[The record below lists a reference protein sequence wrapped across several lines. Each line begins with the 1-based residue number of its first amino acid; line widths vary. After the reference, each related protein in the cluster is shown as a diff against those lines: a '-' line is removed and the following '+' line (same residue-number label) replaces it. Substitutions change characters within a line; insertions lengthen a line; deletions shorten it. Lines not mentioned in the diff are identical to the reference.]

1 MDISNDLIK
10 QFVQITRD
18 QSPVKHEATVY
29 GTVVEHEGKMYVQI
43 DGSELLTPVE
53 TSTEM
58 ASGERVSVTI
68 KDHSAVVTGNLS
80 NPSAGSNTVANIK
93 GDLNEIGTQIS
104 EFEVIIADKVST
116 KDFEANNATINN
128 LIAGKASIKDLEV
141 VNADIKNLQ
150 AEDAKVTNLVA
161 EKATIEDLNVTNGKI
176 ENLEVNK
183 ANVTELNATNAN
195 IKDLN
200 ADIAKISTLIGG
212 TASID
217 DVQTIILTSENVSIE
232 NALIKDAMIDN
243 ITANKIASGT
253 INTNNI
259 NIQSEDGGIV
269 IADST
274 QQFKDQNGK
283 VRVQIGKDAQGNF
296 TFCLF
301 SQDGTG
307 ILLDE
312 TGIKAGAVPDGLVV
326 NDMVADNA
334 NISGGKL
341 DISSVVTAINGNST
355 TINSSIIK
363 FDDTGQSLTVA
374 FNSLKQSVSSIEDIV
389 IDGNLTG
396 VMEQVRTN
404 TTSIQAMQG
413 SIATLIT
420 NTTITKEGG
429 QVIQLKDDYSTTKQ
443 TVNEINTKIG
453 TLETNYKKTL
463 NVSSVQYYLSTSLT
477 SLSGGSWQDAAP
489 AWTQGKYMWQR
500 MKYTYT
506 DGSTTY
512 GTASCVAGAKGDT
525 GEQGPQGPQGSK
537 GDTGISITK
546 ITNYY
551 LATNLS
557 TEVTSSTTGWT
568 TTIQNVSSAKK
579 YLWNYEKVEYSSGNP
594 TVTTPCI
601 IGAYGDTGPQGGK
614 GDTGATGKGI
624 SLITEYY
631 QVSTSNTTVPT
642 SWSTTVPELTATNR
656 YLWNYE
662 NIKYTDNSSVDT
674 TKKVIGVYGDRGPQG
689 SKGDTGAQG
698 PQGDKGATGE
708 KGQSLTSSTPQ
719 WYLSTSNTTQTG
731 GSWQDTMPQV
741 TTGKYIWQR
750 FKNIWA
756 NPTATTYTTPVLEQI
771 EEAVKDVIS
780 KQAEFKQDLDGFK
793 TTVSSTYTTKIEFNN
808 LSIGG
813 TNLWVINDLTNG
825 HETSGDITTNSNTCH
840 QIRKTLIPTNGAKY
854 ISYQLWNPNGVT
866 NTSNTNRLA
875 FYNSSKTYISS
886 SELPTLDGNYQTGLY
901 DIPTNASYVRLA
913 AICGNNSYDNSILIK
928 FEFGN
933 KPTDWSPAPEDQE
946 EYTNSAISGSEN
958 ALNNNISSSISNA
971 TTNILNNVSDNYTAK
986 SDYEEF
992 KKTTSSAI
1000 EQTNASVNIK
1010 FENTTSQISNV
1021 SGELKEFKNTV
1032 ATNIHFSENGIDIG
1046 KNDSPFSVNISNEKM
1061 SFKDDGEEIAYVS
1074 NKEMLITDANIENSL
1089 RLGAFKFIPRT
1100 NGNTSLVWDDRGN
1113 MLNYWQC
1120 YPNATNANYPTT
1132 SAHFSVKPVAGTVY
1146 TIELSG
1152 ILASSATQWGIYNSG
1167 GYVCPAHLGRWE
1179 YRKGV
1184 WKKSFVWNDV
1194 TMDGNHT
1201 ANNEWIEIYPLGRT
1215 DPSQNC
1221 TVNWVKIYYG
1231 DDYWSDKNNLF
1242 RYNNNTTSGFA
1253 YSVWASSNYGTEH
1266 LGVYGYLE
1274 TGKTYK
1280 FTCNVDCDNWG
1291 KDSSK
1296 DKVYVTL
1303 FMRDIY
1309 NVNIEANKVE
1319 ILQNGAEFTV
1329 AKGGRYWVSIT
1340 ACKQGMTHNFTNIR
1354 VQEVR

>member
-93 GDLNEIGTQIS
+93 GDLNNIGTQIS

-150 AEDAKVTNLVA
+150 AEDAKITNLVA
-161 EKATIEDLNVTNGKI
+161 EKATIEDLNATNAKV
-176 ENLEVNK
+176 ENLDATK
-183 ANVTELNATNAN
+183 ATIGELNATNAN

-253 INTNNI
+253 INTNKI

-269 IADST
+269 IANNT

-374 FNSLKQSVSSIEDIV
+374 FNSLKESVSSIEDIV
-389 IDGNLTG
+389 IDGDLAG

-404 TTSIQAMQG
+404 TTSIEAMQG

-420 NTTITKEGG
+420 NTTITKENG
-429 QVIQLKDDYSTTKQ
+429 QVVQLKDDYSTTKQ

-463 NVSSVQYYLSTSLT
+463 KASSVQYYLSTSLT
-477 SLSGGSWQDAAP
+477 SLSGGNWQDAAP

-525 GEQGPQGPQGSK
+525 GAQGPK
-537 GDTGISITK
+537 GDTG
-546 ITNYY
+546 
-551 LATNLS
+551 
-557 TEVTSSTTGWT
+557 V
-568 TTIQNVSSAKK
+568 Q
-579 YLWNYEKVEYSSGNP
+579 
-594 TVTTPCI
+594 
-601 IGAYGDTGPQGGK
+601 
-614 GDTGATGKGI
+614 
-624 SLITEYY
+624 
-631 QVSTSNTTVPT
+631 
-642 SWSTTVPELTATNR
+642 
-656 YLWNYE
+656 
-662 NIKYTDNSSVDT
+662 
-674 TKKVIGVYGDRGPQG
+674 GPQG

-719 WYLSTSNTTQTG
+719 WYLSTSKTTQTG
-731 GSWQDTMPQV
+731 GSWQDTMPPV

-750 FKNIWA
+750 FKNVWA

-793 TTVSSTYTTKIEFNN
+793 TTVSTTYATITDTNEAMSGLEST
-808 LSIGG
+808 
-813 TNLWVINDLTNG
+813 
-825 HETSGDITTNSNTCH
+825 
-840 QIRKTLIPTNGAKY
+840 
-854 ISYQLWNPNGVT
+854 
-866 NTSNTNRLA
+866 
-875 FYNSSKTYISS
+875 
-886 SELPTLDGNYQTGLY
+886 
-901 DIPTNASYVRLA
+901 
-913 AICGNNSYDNSILIK
+913 
-928 FEFGN
+928 
-933 KPTDWSPAPEDQE
+933 
-946 EYTNSAISGSEN
+946 
-958 ALNNNISSSISNA
+958 LNNNINSS
-971 TTNILNNVSDNYTAK
+971 VDKAK
-986 SDYEEF
+986 DDTLAEVDGKYVNKNTYEEF
-992 KKTTSSAI
+992 TKVTSSSI
-1000 EQTNASVNIK
+1000 EQTNNSVNIK

-1032 ATNIHFSENGIDIG
+1032 ATNINFSENGVDIG
-1046 KNDSPFSVNISNEKM
+1046 KNDSQFSVNISNEKM
-1061 SFKDDGEEIAYVS
+1061 SFKDDGEEVAYVS

-1120 YPNATNANYPTT
+1120 YPNATNTSYPTT
-1132 SAHFSVKPVAGTVY
+1132 AANFSVKPVAGTVY

-1152 ILASSATQWGIYNSG
+1152 ILAPSATHWGIYNSG
-1167 GYVCPAHLGRWE
+1167 GYICPTHVGKWD

-1184 WKKSFVWNDV
+1184 WKKSFVWNDGA
-1194 TMDGNHT
+1194 MGDHP
-1201 ANNEWIEIYPLGRT
+1201 ASNEWIEIYPMGRT
-1215 DPSQNC
+1215 DTSQNS

-1253 YSVWASSNYGTEH
+1253 YSVLASSNYGTEH

-1291 KDSSK
+1291 KDSSE

-1303 FMRDIY
+1303 FMRDID
-1309 NVNIEANKVE
+1309 NVNIEENKVE

-1329 AKGGRYWVSIT
+1329 AEGGRYWVSIT

>member
-29 GTVVEHEGKMYVQI
+29 GTVVDYEGKMYVQI

-93 GDLNEIGTQIS
+93 GDLNNIGTQIS

-150 AEDAKVTNLVA
+150 TEDAKITNLVA
-161 EKATIEDLNVTNGKI
+161 EKATIEDLTATNAKV
-176 ENLEVNK
+176 ENLEVTK

-217 DVQTIILTSENVSIE
+217 NVHSIILTSENTTIE
-232 NALIKDAMIDN
+232 NALIKDAMIDS
-243 ITANKIASGT
+243 ITAGKITSGS
-253 INTNNI
+253 INTNQV

-269 IADST
+269 IANNT

-312 TGIKAGAVPDGLVV
+312 TGIKAGAVPNGLIV
-326 NDMVADNA
+326 NNMVADNA

-389 IDGNLTG
+389 IDGDLAG

-413 SIATLIT
+413 QIATLIT
-420 NTTITKEGG
+420 NTTITKENG
-429 QVIQLKDDYSTTKQ
+429 QVVQLKDDYSTTKQ

-463 NVSSVQYYLSTSLT
+463 KTSSVQYYLSTSLT
-477 SLSGGSWQDAAP
+477 SLSGGSWQDTAP

-506 DGSTTY
+506 DGSTNY
-512 GTASCVAGAKGDT
+512 GTASCIAGAKGDT
-525 GEQGPQGPQGSK
+525 GAQGP
-537 GDTGISITK
+537 
-546 ITNYY
+546 
-551 LATNLS
+551 
-557 TEVTSSTTGWT
+557 
-568 TTIQNVSSAKK
+568 
-579 YLWNYEKVEYSSGNP
+579 
-594 TVTTPCI
+594 
-601 IGAYGDTGPQGGK
+601 K
-614 GDTGATGKGI
+614 GDTGA
-624 SLITEYY
+624 
-631 QVSTSNTTVPT
+631 Q
-642 SWSTTVPELTATNR
+642 
-656 YLWNYE
+656 
-662 NIKYTDNSSVDT
+662 
-674 TKKVIGVYGDRGPQG
+674 GPQG

-698 PQGDKGATGE
+698 PQGNKGATGE

-719 WYLSTSNTTQTG
+719 WYLSTSKTTQTG
-731 GSWQDTMPQV
+731 GSWQDTMPPV
-741 TTGKYIWQR
+741 TTGKYVWQR
-750 FKNIWA
+750 FKNVWA

-771 EEAVKDVIS
+771 EEAVKEVIS

-793 TTVSSTYTTKIEFNN
+793 TTVSTTYATITDTNEAMSGLEST
-808 LSIGG
+808 
-813 TNLWVINDLTNG
+813 
-825 HETSGDITTNSNTCH
+825 
-840 QIRKTLIPTNGAKY
+840 
-854 ISYQLWNPNGVT
+854 
-866 NTSNTNRLA
+866 
-875 FYNSSKTYISS
+875 
-886 SELPTLDGNYQTGLY
+886 
-901 DIPTNASYVRLA
+901 
-913 AICGNNSYDNSILIK
+913 
-928 FEFGN
+928 
-933 KPTDWSPAPEDQE
+933 
-946 EYTNSAISGSEN
+946 
-958 ALNNNISSSISNA
+958 LNNNINSSVDKAKDDTLAEVDGKYVNKNTYEEFTKVTSSSIA
-971 TTNILNNVSDNYTAK
+971 
-986 SDYEEF
+986 
-992 KKTTSSAI
+992 
-1000 EQTNASVNIK
+1000 QTNASVNIK

-1032 ATNIHFSENGIDIG
+1032 ATNIDFSENGIDIG
-1046 KNDSPFSVNISNEKM
+1046 KNDSQFSVNISNDKM
-1061 SFKDDGEEIAYVS
+1061 SFKDDGEEVAYVS
-1074 NKEMLITDANIENSL
+1074 NKEMLITDANIESSL

-1100 NGNTSLVWDDRGN
+1100 NGNTSLIWDDRGN
-1113 MLNYWQC
+1113 MLNYWEC
-1120 YPNATNANYPTT
+1120 YPNATNASYPTT
-1132 SAHFSVKPVAGTVY
+1132 TAHFSVKPKSGTVY

-1152 ILASSATQWGIYNSG
+1152 ILAPSAAQWGIYNSG
-1167 GYVCPAHLGRWE
+1167 GYVCPTHLGKWE

-1184 WKKSFVWNDV
+1184 WKKSFVWKDI
-1194 TMDGNHT
+1194 TADGKHLGKNQ
-1201 ANNEWIEIYPLGRT
+1201 WIEIYPLGRT
-1215 DPSQNC
+1215 DPSQNS
-1221 TVNWVKIYYG
+1221 TINWVKIYYG

-1242 RYNNNTTSGFA
+1242 RYNNNTTNGFA
-1253 YSVWASSNYGTEH
+1253 YSVWAGSNYAEEH
-1266 LGVYGYLE
+1266 ISTYGYLE

-1291 KDSSK
+1291 KDASM
-1296 DKVYVTL
+1296 DKVYVSL
-1303 FMRDIY
+1303 RKR
-1309 NVNIEANKVE
+1309 NVHEVNIEENKVE

-1329 AKGGRYWVSIT
+1329 AAGGRYWVSLIV
-1340 ACKQGMTHNFTNIR
+1340 CKQGMTHNFSNIR
-1354 VQEVR
+1354 VEEVR

>member
-29 GTVVEHEGKMYVQI
+29 GTVVEYEGKSYVQI

-93 GDLNEIGTQIS
+93 GDLNDIGTQIT
-104 EFEVIIADKVST
+104 EFEVVIADKVST

-128 LIAGKASIKDLEV
+128 LIAGKASIKDLEA

-150 AEDAKVTNLVA
+150 AEDAKITNLVA
-161 EKATIEDLNVTNGKI
+161 EKATIEDLNATNAKV
-176 ENLEVNK
+176 ENLDATK
-183 ANVTELNATNAN
+183 ATIGELNATNAN

-232 NALIKDAMIDN
+232 NALIKDAMIDD

-253 INTNNI
+253 INTNKI

-269 IADST
+269 IANNT

-283 VRVQIGKDAQGNF
+283 IRVQIGKDAQGNF

-301 SQDGTG
+301 SQDGNG

-312 TGIKAGAVPDGLVV
+312 TGIKAGAVPDGLIV

-341 DISSVVTAINGNST
+341 DISSVVTAINGNTST
-355 TINSSIIK
+355 IKSSIIN

-374 FNSLKQSVSSIEDIV
+374 FNTLKQRVDTIEDISISGDLSSV
-389 IDGNLTG
+389 I
-396 VMEQVRTN
+396 EQVRTN
-404 TTSIQAMQG
+404 TTKIEVMQG
-413 SIATLIT
+413 NIKTLVS

-429 QVIQLKDDYSTTKQ
+429 QVIQLKDDYSATKQ

-463 NVSSVQYYLSTSLT
+463 KASSVQYYLSTSLT
-477 SLSGGSWQDAAP
+477 SLSGGSWQDTAP
-489 AWTQGKYMWQR
+489 TWTQGKYMWQR

-512 GTASCVAGAKGDT
+512 GTESCVAGAKGDT
-525 GEQGPQGPQGSK
+525 GAQGPKGEQGIKGPQGVK

-557 TEVTSSTTGWT
+557 TGVTSSTTGWT

-594 TVTTPCI
+594 TVTIPCI
-601 IGAYGDTGPQGGK
+601 IGAYGDAGPQGGK

-642 SWSTTVPELTATNR
+642 SWSTTVPKLTATNR

-708 KGQSLTSSTPQ
+708 KGQSLISSTPQ
-719 WYLSTSNTTQTG
+719 WYLSTSKTTQTG
-731 GSWQDTMPQV
+731 GSWQDTMPPV

-750 FKNIWA
+750 FKNVWA

-771 EEAVKDVIS
+771 EEAVKEVIS

-793 TTVSSTYTTKIEFNN
+793 TTVSTTYATITDTNEAMSGLEST
-808 LSIGG
+808 
-813 TNLWVINDLTNG
+813 
-825 HETSGDITTNSNTCH
+825 
-840 QIRKTLIPTNGAKY
+840 
-854 ISYQLWNPNGVT
+854 
-866 NTSNTNRLA
+866 
-875 FYNSSKTYISS
+875 
-886 SELPTLDGNYQTGLY
+886 
-901 DIPTNASYVRLA
+901 
-913 AICGNNSYDNSILIK
+913 
-928 FEFGN
+928 
-933 KPTDWSPAPEDQE
+933 
-946 EYTNSAISGSEN
+946 
-958 ALNNNISSSISNA
+958 LNNNINSS
-971 TTNILNNVSDNYTAK
+971 VDKAK
-986 SDYEEF
+986 DDTLAEVDGKYVNKNTYEEF
-992 KKTTSSAI
+992 TKVTSSSI
-1000 EQTNASVNIK
+1000 EQTNNSVNIK

-1021 SGELKEFKNTV
+1021 SGELKEFKNAV
-1032 ATNIHFSENGIDIG
+1032 ATNINFSENGIDIG
-1046 KNDSPFSVNISNEKM
+1046 KNDSQFSVNISNDKM
-1061 SFKDDGEEIAYVS
+1061 SFKDDGEEVAYVS
-1074 NKEMLITDANIENSL
+1074 NQEMLITDANIESSL

-1100 NGNTSLVWDDRGN
+1100 NGNTSLIWDDRGN

-1120 YPNATNANYPTT
+1120 YPNATNANYPTA
-1132 SAHFSVKPVAGTVY
+1132 SAHFSVKPVSGTVY

-1152 ILASSATQWGIYNSG
+1152 ILAPSAAHWGIYNSG
-1167 GYVCPAHLGRWE
+1167 GYVCPAHLGKWE

-1184 WKKSFVWNDV
+1184 WKKSFVWYDV
-1194 TMDGNHT
+1194 GMDGDHP
-1201 ANNEWIEIYPLGRT
+1201 ASNERIEIYPIGRT
-1215 DPSQNC
+1215 DTSQNS

-1291 KDSSK
+1291 KDSST

-1303 FMRDIY
+1303 FMRNIY
-1309 NVNIEANKVE
+1309 NVNIEENKVE

>member
-29 GTVVEHEGKMYVQI
+29 GTVVDYEGKMYVQI

-58 ASGERVSVTI
+58 ASGERVSITI

-93 GDLNEIGTQIS
+93 GDLNNIGTQIA

-150 AEDAKVTNLVA
+150 AEDAKINNLVA
-161 EKATIEDLNVTNGKI
+161 EKATIEDLTATNAKV
-176 ENLEVNK
+176 ENLEVTK
-183 ANVTELNATNAN
+183 ANVTELNTTNAN

-217 DVQTIILTSENVSIE
+217 NVHSIILTSENTTIE
-232 NALIKDAMIDN
+232 NALIKDAMIDS
-243 ITANKIASGT
+243 ITAGKISSGS
-253 INTNNI
+253 INTNQV

-269 IADST
+269 IANST

-283 VRVQIGKDAQGNF
+283 IRVQIGKDAQGNF

-312 TGIKAGAVPDGLVV
+312 TGIKAGAVPDGLII

-341 DISSVVTAINGNST
+341 DISSVVTAINGNTT

-389 IDGNLTG
+389 IDGDLAG

-420 NTTITKEGG
+420 NTTITKENG
-429 QVIQLKDDYSTTKQ
+429 QVVQLKDDYSTTKQ

-463 NVSSVQYYLSTSLT
+463 KTSSVQYYLSTSLT
-477 SLSGGSWQDAAP
+477 SLSGGSWQDTAP

-512 GTASCVAGAKGDT
+512 GTESCVAGAKGDT
-525 GEQGPQGPQGSK
+525 GAQGPKGEQG
-537 GDTGISITK
+537 
-546 ITNYY
+546 
-551 LATNLS
+551 
-557 TEVTSSTTGWT
+557 
-568 TTIQNVSSAKK
+568 IQ
-579 YLWNYEKVEYSSGNP
+579 
-594 TVTTPCI
+594 
-601 IGAYGDTGPQGGK
+601 GPQGGK
-614 GDTGATGKGI
+614 GDTGA
-624 SLITEYY
+624 
-631 QVSTSNTTVPT
+631 
-642 SWSTTVPELTATNR
+642 
-656 YLWNYE
+656 
-662 NIKYTDNSSVDT
+662 
-674 TKKVIGVYGDRGPQG
+674 
-689 SKGDTGAQG
+689 QG
-698 PQGDKGATGE
+698 PQGNKGATGE

-719 WYLSTSNTTQTG
+719 WYLSTSKTTQTG
-731 GSWQDTMPQV
+731 GSWQDTMPPV

-750 FKNIWA
+750 FKNVWA

-813 TNLWVINDLTNG
+813 TNLWVINDLASGYESSGNI
-825 HETSGDITTNSNTCH
+825 TSASTCH

-875 FYNSSKTYISS
+875 FYDSSKTYISS
-886 SELPTLDGNYQTGLY
+886 WGLPQLDGNYQTALY

-986 SDYEEF
+986 PDYEEF

-1000 EQTNASVNIK
+1000 EQTNNSVNIK

-1046 KNDSPFSVNISNEKM
+1046 KNDNPFSVNISNEKM

-1100 NGNTSLVWDDRGN
+1100 NGNTSLIWDDRGN
-1113 MLNYWQC
+1113 MLNYWEC

-1132 SAHFSVKPVAGTVY
+1132 TAHFSVKPKSGTVY

-1152 ILASSATQWGIYNSG
+1152 ILAPSATQWGIYNSG
-1167 GYVCPAHLGRWE
+1167 GYVCPTHLGKWE

-1184 WKKSFVWNDV
+1184 WKKSFVWKDI
-1194 TMDGNHT
+1194 TADGKHLGKNQ
-1201 ANNEWIEIYPLGRT
+1201 WIEIYPLGRT
-1215 DPSQNC
+1215 DTSQNS

-1242 RYNNNTTSGFA
+1242 RYNNNTTNGFA
-1253 YSVWASSNYGTEH
+1253 YSVWAGSNYAEEH
-1266 LGVYGYLE
+1266 ISTYGYLE

-1291 KDSSK
+1291 KDASM
-1296 DKVYVTL
+1296 DKVYVSL
-1303 FMRDIY
+1303 RKR
-1309 NVNIEANKVE
+1309 NVHEVNIEENKVE

-1329 AKGGRYWVSIT
+1329 AAGGRYWVSLIV
-1340 ACKQGMTHNFTNIR
+1340 CKQGMTHNFSNIR
-1354 VQEVR
+1354 VEEVR